1 MFCFGVVELSLVW
14 NKRSES
20 FKPEHRVLLYTH
32 LRLLKSLP
40 TLLPQQHPLSK
51 ASHSWTFLEAT
62 CSLIDSNSYPFHET
76 ANHLFTAFYLPGV
89 HSWKRP
95 EVGGGSLDRGQSG
108 RTRGGQP
115 ASCRSPWLRP
125 LFKPP
130 PPPLPP
136 PSFMFYAVVLS
147 SDIPISGRFQLS
159 GGSTLKD
166 IRSISTM
173 ERSSCTA
180 CSKGTLYSCDT
191 VYLWPCFE

>member
-1 MFCFGVVELSLVW
+1 MWYMCVCVCVSLMFCFGVVELSLVW

-32 LRLLKSLP
+32 LRLLKTLP

-95 EVGGGSLDRGQSG
+95 EVGGGFGSRSKWENK
-108 RTRGGQP
+108 GGP
-115 ASCRSPWLRP
+115 ASLVSQP
-125 LFKPP
+125 LVTA
-130 PPPLPP
+130 PL
-136 PSFMFYAVVLS
+136 
-147 SDIPISGRFQLS
+147 
-159 GGSTLKD
+159 
-166 IRSISTM
+166 
-173 ERSSCTA
+173 
-180 CSKGTLYSCDT
+180 
-191 VYLWPCFE
+191 